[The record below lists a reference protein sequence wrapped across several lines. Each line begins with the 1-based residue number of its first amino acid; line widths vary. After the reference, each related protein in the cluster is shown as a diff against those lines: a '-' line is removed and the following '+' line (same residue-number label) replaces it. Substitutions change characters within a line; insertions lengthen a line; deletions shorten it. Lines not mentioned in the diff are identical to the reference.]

1 MNTPIYNKLLALE
14 EEQRIPF
21 HMPGHKR
28 RGSGRFREIS
38 GMDITEIT
46 DYDNLHHPEGMIRES
61 MDILKNIYGT
71 RESWYLVNG
80 STVGILAAI
89 SACCRQGDGILISRS
104 CHKSV
109 YNAIRILCLKAYYFE
124 PNLSGQYQLFEEIGD
139 EQMERIRETLE
150 KHPDIRAVVL
160 PSPTYEGVVMDIA
173 RLKQTTKRYDT
184 VLIVD
189 EAHGAHFPFHTYF
202 PESAVKCGADI
213 VIQSTH
219 KTLPA
224 MTQTALLHLCSDT
237 ISPERITDMLS
248 VYESSSPSYVLM
260 ASAEYSVAFMHE
272 NAAKVQE
279 YVDNL
284 QNFRKKCEQLRC
296 IHLIGKEG
304 LHCWDYDRGKLV
316 FSVKNTDWNGIR
328 LFDTL
333 LQRYHV
339 ELEMADHF
347 HCIAMTSV
355 CDSAKMYEVLWE
367 ALREIDREIMK
378 SMSDHKE
385 NLLKCE
391 ESGHENDL
399 LKCEKSGH
407 ENDLLKCTE
416 TAGKELIFLPEKVL
430 ESWQCENLEKETVRL
445 EEAAG
450 RVAGAYVMLY
460 PPGIPV
466 LVPGEKIMK
475 ETVENL
481 RYYIYNGYNVLGM
494 SGSDISV
501 LKKCGG
507 GKCLL

>member
-89 SACCRQGDGILISRS
+89 SACCRQGDGILISRN

-109 YNAIRILCLKAYYFE
+109 YNAIRILCLKTYYFE
-124 PNLSGQYQLFEEIGD
+124 PRLSGQYQLFEKIGD

-173 RLKQTTKRYDT
+173 RLKQTTERYDT
-184 VLIVD
+184 ALIVD

-202 PESAVKCGADI
+202 PESAIKCGADI

-284 QNFRKKCEQLRC
+284 QNFRRKCEQLQC
-296 IHLIGKEG
+296 IHLIGRED
-304 LHCWDYDRGKLV
+304 LHCRDYDRGKLV

-367 ALREIDREIMK
+367 ALREIDREIIK

-399 LKCEKSGH
+399 LKCEESGH

-416 TAGKELIFLPEKVL
+416 TAGKELTFLPEKVL

-450 RVAGAYVMLY
+450 RVAGVYVMLY

-481 RYYIYNGYNVLGM
+481 RYYIYNGYNVLGL